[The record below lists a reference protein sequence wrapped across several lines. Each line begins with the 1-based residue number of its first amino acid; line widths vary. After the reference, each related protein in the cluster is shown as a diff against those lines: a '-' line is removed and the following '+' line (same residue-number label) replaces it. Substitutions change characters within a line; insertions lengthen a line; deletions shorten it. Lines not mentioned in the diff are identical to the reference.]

1 MRRGAPPADAPPRVA
16 ARTLRVR
23 PAQEHLVRRLGQALV
38 LQWDALSDEMQDLLI
53 DQAVT
58 VDDSG
63 VATAEEVESFVR
75 SVTTMAL
82 KPKPQAQD
90 APPLE

>member
-1 MRRGAPPADAPPRVA
+1 MRRGAPPPDAPPRVA

-58 VDDSG
+58 VDDPG
-63 VATAEEVESFVR
+63 GATAEEVESFVR
-75 SVTTMAL
+75 TVTTMAL
-82 KPKPQAQD
+82 KPKPQAEET
-90 APPLE
+90 PLVE

>member
-1 MRRGAPPADAPPRVA
+1 MRRGAPPSEAPPRVA

-58 VDDSG
+58 VDDPG
-63 VATAEEVESFVR
+63 GGGATAAEVESFVR

-82 KPKPQAQD
+82 KPKTQA
-90 APPLE
+90 ASPLE

>member
-1 MRRGAPPADAPPRVA
+1 MRRGAPPPDAAPRVA

-53 DQAVT
+53 DQAVM
-58 VDDSG
+58 VDDSSG
-63 VATAEEVESFVR
+63 ATAEEVESFVR
-75 SVTTMAL
+75 TVTTMAL
-82 KPKPQAQD
+82 KPKPEAEET
-90 APPLE
+90 PLVE